1 MAPIAVLKTQARANW
16 RMWWVLAS
24 TPSAA
29 LPLLGI
35 SGSKRGR
42 MGLLGHLATGAIGL
56 GILSLAFM
64 GLRHIPRGPGR
75 LSGKKAWNR
84 APKDFPISGSMV
96 PEEFSAS
103 MASGH

>member
-1 MAPIAVLKTQARANW
+1 MASITVLKTQARANW
-16 RMWWVLAS
+16 RMWLVLAS
-24 TPSAA
+24 APTAA

-35 SGSKRGR
+35 SGSKHRR
-42 MGLLGHLATGAIGL
+42 MGLLAHVASGAIGL

-64 GLRHIPRGPGR
+64 GLRRIPRGPGR

-84 APKDFPISGSMV
+84 APRDFPISGSMV

>member
-1 MAPIAVLKTQARANW
+1 MASIAALKTQARANW
-16 RMWWVLAS
+16 RMWLVLAS
-24 TPSAA
+24 TPIAS
-29 LPLLGI
+29 LPLLGV
-35 SGSKRGR
+35 SGSRR
-42 MGLLGHLATGAIGL
+42 RRIGLFAHVASGAIGL

-64 GLRHIPRGPGR
+64 GLGRIPKGPGR

-96 PEEFSAS
+96 PDEFSAS